1 MKIIRC
7 KLLVFSL
14 LTLFLAIGSL
24 AAAEITEAEADAAVR
39 QLWLDGYLKMSRSA
53 QMAEQGKLFPA
64 MQGYNEAMKL
74 FEDVHQRFP
83 KWNTVMV
90 TYHISSCRLRIQ
102 QLEKT
107 ILPDLRKLSAEEL
120 RTRLK
125 TEISRNA
132 ALSMELQEIRQDSRY
147 TVNDTRLHEREVLI
161 SALRQQISELEV
173 KLKLEQTK
181 LSRMKTDEDFTKLH
195 NELAELASVKQKDA
209 EKINAMTHDLEDAN
223 KKIDA
228 LEKQLAETDKW
239 TEAAQTT
246 DAVKAENEQLKQ
258 IIADQNRKLVF
269 FQENVAL
276 YLQNKTEIDKL
287 ERMAFELEN
296 KSDISSAARYWHTIS
311 NKYPEAQEPAL
322 RGAYWYWAIDDHE
335 NSNML
340 LDRYF
345 TTTGRNADAL
355 VLLGRI
361 CLDENNWQRALALT
375 SWATVAA
382 PDNVN
387 AQFSLGAVFL
397 SAAQTSLAKACF
409 RKAIAIEPNH
419 GESLMALA
427 IIYATVEPRNLQDA
441 KEFYEKAVAAG
452 QPRDEAFEAVVK

>member
-1 MKIIRC
+1 MKIMRC
-7 KLLVFSL
+7 KFLPFLLFALFLNVFSL
-14 LTLFLAIGSL
+14 D
-24 AAAEITEAEADAAVR
+24 AAEITAAEADAAIR
-39 QLWLDGYLKMSRSA
+39 QLWLDGFLKMSRAA
-53 QMAEQGKLFPA
+53 QLADQGKPFPA
-64 MQGYNEAMKL
+64 MQGYNDAMKM
-74 FEDVHQRFP
+74 FEDVHKRFP

-107 ILPDLRKLSAEEL
+107 ILPDLGKLSTEEL
-120 RTRLK
+120 RKRLQE
-125 TEISRNA
+125 EINRNA

-147 TVNDTRLHEREVLI
+147 TINDTRLHERETLI
-161 SALRQQISELEV
+161 STLRQQITELEV

-195 NELAELASVKQKDA
+195 NELAELAMVKQKDN
-209 EKINAMTHDLEDAN
+209 EKINALTHDLEDAN
-223 KKIDA
+223 KKIDS
-228 LEKQLAETDKW
+228 LEKQLAEVDKW
-239 TEAAQTT
+239 TEAAHST
-246 DAVKAENEQLKQ
+246 DAVKDENEQLKQ

-269 FQENVAL
+269 FQENVAVF
-276 YLQNKTEIDKL
+276 LQNKKEIDQL
-287 ERMAFELEN
+287 ERMAFDLEN

-311 NKYPEAQEPAL
+311 NKYPDAQEPAL
-322 RGAYWYWAIDDHE
+322 RGAYWYWAIDDHD
-335 NSNML
+335 NANML

-355 VLLGRI
+355 VLIGRI

-397 SAAQTSLAKACF
+397 SAAQPSLAKACF
-409 RKAIAIEPNH
+409 RKAIALEPNH

-427 IIYATVEPRNLQDA
+427 IIYATVEPRNLQEA
-441 KEFYEKAVAAG
+441 KEFYDKAVAAG

>member
-1 MKIIRC
+1 MTC
-7 KLLVFSL
+7 KFLPFLLFSIF
-14 LTLFLAIGSL
+14 LTTCTLG
-24 AAAEITEAEADAAVR
+24 AAEITATEADAAIR
-39 QLWLDGYLKMSRSA
+39 QLWLDGFLKMSRAA
-53 QMAEQGKLFPA
+53 QLADQGKPFPA
-64 MQGYNEAMKL
+64 MQGYNDAMKL
-74 FEDVHQRFP
+74 FEDVHKRFP

-107 ILPDLRKLSAEEL
+107 ILPDLKTLTTEEL

-125 TEISRNA
+125 EEINRNA

-147 TVNDTRLHEREVLI
+147 TINDTRLHERETLI

-181 LSRMKTDEDFTKLH
+181 VSRMKTDEDFAKLH
-195 NELAELASVKQKDA
+195 NELAELALIKQNRD
-209 EKINAMTHDLEDAN
+209 EKITAMTRDLEDAN
-223 KKIDA
+223 KKIDS

-239 TEAAQTT
+239 TEAAHST
-246 DAVKAENEQLKQ
+246 DAVKDENEQLKQ
-258 IIADQNRKLVF
+258 IIADQNRKLIF

-276 YLQNKTEIDKL
+276 YLENKKEIDKL
-287 ERMAFELEN
+287 ERMAFDLEN

-322 RGAYWYWAIDDHE
+322 RGAYWYWAIDDHD
-335 NSNML
+335 NANML

-345 TTTGRNADAL
+345 TTTGRNADAM
-355 VLLGRI
+355 VLIGRI

-409 RKAIAIEPNH
+409 RKAIALEPNH

>member
-1 MKIIRC
+1 MLDKFLPY
-7 KLLVFSL
+7 LLFSVFFTIYSL
-14 LTLFLAIGSL
+14 G
-24 AAAEITEAEADAAVR
+24 AAEITAAEADAAVR
-39 QLWLDGYLKMSRSA
+39 QLWLDGFLKMSRAA
-53 QMAEQGKLFPA
+53 QLADQGKHFPA
-64 MQGYNEAMKL
+64 MQGYNDAMKL
-74 FEDVHQRFP
+74 FEDVHKRFP
-83 KWNTVMV
+83 EWNTVMV
-90 TYHISSCRLRIQ
+90 TYHISSCRLHIQ

-107 ILPDLRKLSAEEL
+107 ILPDLKTLTTEEL

-125 TEISRNA
+125 EEINRNA

-147 TVNDTRLHEREVLI
+147 TVNDARLHDRETLI
-161 SALRQQISELEV
+161 TALRQQISELEV

-181 LSRMKTDEDFTKLH
+181 VSRMKTDEDFAKLH
-195 NELAELASVKQKDA
+195 NELAELAVVKQQRD
-209 EKINAMTHDLEDAN
+209 EKITAMTHDLEDAN
-223 KKIDA
+223 KKIDS
-228 LEKQLAETDKW
+228 LEKQLAEVDKW
-239 TEAAQTT
+239 TEAAHST
-246 DAVKAENEQLKQ
+246 DAVKEENEQLKQ
-258 IIADQNRKLVF
+258 IIADQNRKLIF

-276 YLQNKTEIDKL
+276 YLENKKEIDKL
-287 ERMAFELEN
+287 ERMAFDLEN

-322 RGAYWYWAIDDHE
+322 RGAYWYWAIDDHD
-335 NSNML
+335 NANML

-345 TTTGRNADAL
+345 TTTGRNADAM
-355 VLLGRI
+355 VLIGRI

-409 RKAIAIEPNH
+409 RKAIALEPNH

>member
-1 MKIIRC
+1 
-7 KLLVFSL
+7 
-14 LTLFLAIGSL
+14 
-24 AAAEITEAEADAAVR
+24 
-39 QLWLDGYLKMSRSA
+39 
-53 QMAEQGKLFPA
+53 
-64 MQGYNEAMKL
+64 
-74 FEDVHQRFP
+74 
-83 KWNTVMV
+83 
-90 TYHISSCRLRIQ
+90 
-102 QLEKT
+102 
-107 ILPDLRKLSAEEL
+107 
-120 RTRLK
+120 
-125 TEISRNA
+125 
-132 ALSMELQEIRQDSRY
+132 
-147 TVNDTRLHEREVLI
+147 
-161 SALRQQISELEV
+161 
-173 KLKLEQTK
+173 
-181 LSRMKTDEDFTKLH
+181 
-195 NELAELASVKQKDA
+195 
-209 EKINAMTHDLEDAN
+209 
-223 KKIDA
+223 
-228 LEKQLAETDKW
+228 
-239 TEAAQTT
+239 
-246 DAVKAENEQLKQ
+246 
-258 IIADQNRKLVF
+258 
-269 FQENVAL
+269 
-276 YLQNKTEIDKL
+276 
-287 ERMAFELEN
+287 MAFELEN

>member
-1 MKIIRC
+1 MTSKFLSF
-7 KLLVFSL
+7 LLFA
-14 LTLFLAIGSL
+14 LFLSAFSIN
-24 AAAEITEAEADAAVR
+24 AAEITEAEADTAIR
-39 QLWLDGYLKMSRSA
+39 QLWLDGFLKMSRAA
-53 QMAEQGKLFPA
+53 QLADQGKPFPA
-64 MQGYNEAMKL
+64 MQGYNDAMKL
-74 FEDVHQRFP
+74 FEDVHRRFP

-125 TEISRNA
+125 EEISRNA

-147 TVNDTRLHEREVLI
+147 TFNDARLHERETLI

-181 LSRMKTDEDFTKLH
+181 VSRMKTNEDFTKLH
-195 NELAELASVKQKDA
+195 NELAELAMVKQNRD
-209 EKINAMTHDLEDAN
+209 EKITAMNRDLEDAN
-223 KKIDA
+223 KKIDS

-239 TEAAQTT
+239 TEAAHST
-246 DAVKAENEQLKQ
+246 DAVKDENEQLKQ
-258 IIADQNRKLVF
+258 IIADQNRKLIF

-276 YLQNKTEIDKL
+276 YLQTKTEIDKL

-311 NKYPEAQEPAL
+311 NKYPDAQEPAL
-322 RGAYWYWAIDDHE
+322 RAAYWYWAIDDHDK
-335 NSNML
+335 SNML
-340 LDRYF
+340 LERCF

-361 CLDENNWQRALALT
+361 CLDEKDWQRALALT
-375 SWATVAA
+375 SWAAVAA

-409 RKAIAIEPNH
+409 RKAIALEPNH

-441 KEFYEKAVAAG
+441 KNFYEKAVAAG